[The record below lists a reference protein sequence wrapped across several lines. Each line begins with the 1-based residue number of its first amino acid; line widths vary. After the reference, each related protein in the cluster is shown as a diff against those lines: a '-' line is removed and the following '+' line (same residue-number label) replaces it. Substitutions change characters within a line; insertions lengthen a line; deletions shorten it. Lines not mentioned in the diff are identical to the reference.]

1 MSVISPQKLCFSST
15 HQTINVKIHEGYKKV
30 VEKDDKGDYEI
41 QQNSALTSYTV
52 ITSVWHQIDSRYL
65 DIYSVDTTVDG
76 V

>member
-52 ITSVWHQIDSRYL
+52 ITSVWH
-65 DIYSVDTTVDG
+65 
-76 V
+76 